1 MDEASLST
9 KDRIITVKSSI
20 TGIGCVLKSHYLR
33 YKIAYKIIPSI
44 LDRQYIF
51 LNELQADPQ
60 CDLKEYINKEFFAEV
75 WLSLVDYTKGNARAE
90 KVIEYRNY
98 ISRHLPSYLNITNY
112 QRFRLNMRFG
122 QHLRQSINVLLN
134 VKQRMAEMKQALLEQ
149 GVDPKIIEGLI
160 FQDVTQTAKNFKMAI
175 STRPT
180 NMSLLP
186 QNPQVEINA
195 YNALRPV
202 LDSYG
207 TSYSFKK
214 RSIYYDAKAQPENHF
229 MAFVQLARLFETLGL
244 PPFRCFSLRRS
255 WSPGYVQID
264 SKILCQNI
272 LDIRWSNNIDKLNY
286 WKQVVDLNAKH
297 FKAQE
302 ENKLL
307 RFRGTIQTDGVGV
320 TVLKKR
326 IDRQSSYTS
335 TIKEADEKFKYISDL
350 SAQEHKA
357 VNGRCVAIDPGRRD
371 LLFCVDEKY
380 TVETPIKFRYTKQDQ
395 DKTRKSKKY
404 YCNILQA
411 MKSNNPAV
419 FQAEN
424 ALAENQSS
432 SLEMEGYRRFLERL
446 GQNYAV
452 LDNLYGYTTTS
463 SQNPQFML
471 RKLRLAAYF
480 NKQRVDMQLIN
491 FLKQK
496 FGKDAIFVLGNWSAP
511 NARYHE
517 PIRGIGLR

>member
-1 MDEASLST
+1 
-9 KDRIITVKSSI
+9 
-20 TGIGCVLKSHYLR
+20 
-33 YKIAYKIIPSI
+33 
-44 LDRQYIF
+44 
-51 LNELQADPQ
+51 
-60 CDLKEYINKEFFAEV
+60 
-75 WLSLVDYTKGNARAE
+75 
-90 KVIEYRNY
+90 
-98 ISRHLPSYLNITNY
+98 
-112 QRFRLNMRFG
+112 MRFG
-122 QHLRQSINVLLN
+122 QHLRQSINFLLN
-134 VKQRMAEMKQALLEQ
+134 VKQRKAEMKQALLEQ

-180 NMSLLP
+180 NMTLLP
-186 QNPQVEINA
+186 QNSQVEINA

-207 TSYSFKK
+207 K
-214 RSIYYDAKAQPENHF
+214 SIYYDAKAQPENHF
-229 MAFVQLARLFETLGL
+229 MAFVQLAPLFETLGL
-244 PPFRCFSLRRS
+244 SPFRCFPLRRS

-264 SKILCQNI
+264 N
-272 LDIRWSNNIDKLNY
+272 IRWSNNIDKLEY
-286 WKQVVDLNAKH
+286 WKQV
-297 FKAQE
+297 
-302 ENKLL
+302 NKLL
-307 RFRGTIQTDGVGV
+307 RFRGTIQTDGVGI

-350 SAQEHKA
+350 STQEHKA

-371 LLFCVDEKY
+371 LLFCVDEKS

-404 YCNILQA
+404 RNILQE

-419 FQAEN
+419 YQAEN

-432 SLEMEGYRRFLERL
+432 SLEMEAYRCFLERL

-452 LDNLYGYTTTS
+452 LDDLYGYTTTS

-491 FLKQK
+491 SLKQK

-517 PIRGIGLR
+517 PIRDIGLRRLLLRNHLSLLLIDEFNTSRCCPSCHNLSLEKFKQIDNPRPYQRSNYPLTLCHGLLRDLAACLNMISIILYLRNTGQIPERFARHVHSKKTSSNR